1 MGLFYLQSEAIYLIY
16 FNLMSNPL
24 IYNGN
29 PGPISG
35 STPFGFYDN
44 DTEYQNDGPKVANY
58 CARKLGYP
66 VLDVELQD
74 LNIYACFEEAVSVY
88 AEELY
93 QLKIK
98 DNYLTLEGQPTSS
111 LLNNTVVSPN
121 LTNLLNIS
129 ETYSQPA
136 GVGGFVS
143 WKSGS
148 LLLTASVQNY
158 DLYDW
163 AVNTQGMN
171 PNDRIVIQRVMY
183 QAPPALY
190 QYGYGSYYPQL
201 GGAGAWPGNWGGYGF
216 AGWGGVGNGAT
227 YYPVFWTISM
237 LQEVEM
243 QNMVNLP
250 AWTFELIGTNLRLM
264 PIPTQNGGRVS
275 LQYAFQSDLMSL
287 TENSPYGNNQGL
299 VANAS
304 MAPYGL
310 ITYSDLN
317 QPAKQWTKEYTA
329 ALTSELLGLI
339 RGKYQ
344 VVQIPG
350 AETTLNFADLIARG
364 QKMQQDLREKL
375 RLDLE
380 DMSRQKQLERK
391 QSEND
396 SLKDTLVNIPIPM
409 FIG

>member
-1 MGLFYLQSEAIYLIY
+1 MANPTIYDG
-16 FNLMSNPL
+16 S
-24 IYNGN
+24 

-66 VLDVELQD
+66 VLDVELND
-74 LNIYACFEEAVSVY
+74 LNIYACFEEAVSIY

-121 LTNLLNIS
+121 LTNLVNIA
-129 ETYSQPA
+129 ETYGQVA

-148 LLLTASVQNY
+148 LELTASVQNY

-163 AVNTQGMN
+163 AVKTQGMA
-171 PNDRIVIQRVMY
+171 PTDRLMVQRVMY

-201 GGAGAWPGNWGGYGF
+201 GGAGAWPGAWGGYGF
-216 AGWGGVGNGAT
+216 GGYGGANATT
-227 YYPVFWTISM
+227 YYPVFWTIQRI
-237 LQEVEM
+237 QEAEM
-243 QNMVNLP
+243 QNTVNLP

-264 PIPTQNGGRVS
+264 PIPRGQYGCIS
-275 LQYAFQSDLMSL
+275 IQYAFQSDLMSL

-299 VANAS
+299 VANPS

-339 RGKYQ
+339 RGKYT
-344 VVQIPG
+344 VVNIPG
-350 AETTLNFADLIARG
+350 AETTLNFNDLITRG
-364 QKMQQDLREKL
+364 KEAQIALREKL

-396 SLKDTLVNIPIPM
+396 SLESTLTNIPLM
-409 FIG
+409 VYVG

>member
-1 MGLFYLQSEAIYLIY
+1 MANPTIYD
-16 FNLMSNPL
+16 
-24 IYNGN
+24 GN

-66 VLDVELQD
+66 VLDVEIND
-74 LNIYACFEEAVSVY
+74 LNIYACFEEAVSIY

-111 LLNNTVVSPN
+111 LLNNTVISPN
-121 LTNLLNIS
+121 LTNLINIS
-129 ETYSQPA
+129 ETYGQVA
-136 GVGGFVS
+136 GVGGFVD

-148 LLLTASVQNY
+148 VQLTASLQNY
-158 DLYDW
+158 DLYEW

-171 PNDRIVIQRVMY
+171 ADDRLIVQRVMY

-201 GGAGAWPGNWGGYGF
+201 GGAGAWPSAWGGAGF
-216 AGWGGVGNGAT
+216 GGGGGASNSVT
-227 YYPVFWTISM
+227 YYPVFWTIQM

-243 QNMVNLP
+243 QNMVNRP
-250 AWTFELIGTNLRLM
+250 AWTFELIGTNLRVL
-264 PIPTQNGGRVS
+264 PIPTGNGGYIS
-275 LQYAFQSDLMSL
+275 IQYAFQSDLMSL
-287 TENSPYGNNQGL
+287 TENSPYGGNQGL

-304 MAPYGL
+304 LAPYGL

-350 AETTLNFADLIARG
+350 AETTLNFADLITRG
-364 QKMQQDLREKL
+364 QQMQKDLREKL

-380 DMSRQKQLERK
+380 DMSRSKQLERK
-391 QSEND
+391 ESENN
-396 SLKDTLVNIPIPM
+396 SLENTLTNIPM
-409 FIG
+409 MVYVG

>member
-1 MGLFYLQSEAIYLIY
+1 MANPTIYD
-16 FNLMSNPL
+16 
-24 IYNGN
+24 GN

-44 DTEYQNDGPKVANY
+44 DTDYQNDGPKVANY

-66 VLDVELQD
+66 VLDVELND

-98 DNYLTLEGQPTSS
+98 DNYLSLEGQPTSS
-111 LLNNTVVSPN
+111 LLNTTVISPN
-121 LTNLLNIS
+121 LTNLVNIA
-129 ETYSQPA
+129 ETYGQVA

-148 LLLTASVQNY
+148 LELTASVQNY

-163 AVNTQGMN
+163 AVNTQGMATT
-171 PNDRIVIQRVMY
+171 DRLIVQRVMY

-190 QYGYGSYYPQL
+190 QYGYGNYYPQL
-201 GGAGAWPGNWGGYGF
+201 GGVGAWPGSWGGAGF
-216 AGWGGVGNGAT
+216 GGGFGGANAAT
-227 YYPVFWTISM
+227 YYPVFWTIQRI
-237 LQEVEM
+237 QEAEM
-243 QNMVNLP
+243 QNTVNLP
-250 AWTFELIGTNLRLM
+250 AWTFELIGTNIRVF
-264 PIPTQNGGRVS
+264 PIPGGS
-275 LQYAFQSDLMSL
+275 GGCISIQYAFQSDLMSL
-287 TENSPYGNNQGL
+287 TENSPYGDNQGL

-317 QPAKQWTKEYTA
+317 QPAKQWTKEFTA
-329 ALTSELLGLI
+329 ALTSELLGLV
-339 RGKYQ
+339 RGKYT
-344 VVQIPG
+344 VVNIPG
-350 AETTLNFADLIARG
+350 AETTLNFADLISRG
-364 QKMQQDLREKL
+364 QTMQKELREKL

-391 QSEND
+391 ESENN
-396 SLKDTLVNIPIPM
+396 SLESTLTNIPLM
-409 FIG
+409 VYVG

>member
-1 MGLFYLQSEAIYLIY
+1 MANPIIYDG
-16 FNLMSNPL
+16 S
-24 IYNGN
+24 

-44 DTEYQNDGPKVANY
+44 DIDYQNDGPKVANY

-66 VLDVELQD
+66 VLDVELND

-98 DNYLTLEGQPTSS
+98 DNYLSLEGQPTSS
-111 LLNNTVVSPN
+111 LLNNTVISPN
-121 LTNLLNIS
+121 LTNLVNIS
-129 ETYSQPA
+129 ETYGQVA

-148 LLLTASVQNY
+148 LQLTASVQNY

-163 AVNTQGMN
+163 AVNTQGMA
-171 PNDRIVIQRVMY
+171 PTDRIIIQRVMY

-190 QYGYGSYYPQL
+190 TYGYGSYYPQL
-201 GGAGAWPGNWGGYGF
+201 GGVGAWPGSWGGAGFGGYGG
-216 AGWGGVGNGAT
+216 ANAAT
-227 YYPVFWTISM
+227 YYPVFWTIQRI
-237 LQEVEM
+237 QEAEM
-243 QNMVNLP
+243 QNTVNLP
-250 AWTFELIGTNLRLM
+250 AWTFELIGTNIRIF
-264 PIPTQNGGRVS
+264 PIPTGEGGRIS

-287 TENSPYGNNQGL
+287 TENSPYGDNQGL

-329 ALTSELLGLI
+329 ALTSELLGLV
-339 RGKYQ
+339 RGKYT
-344 VVQIPG
+344 VVNIPG
-350 AETTLNFADLIARG
+350 AETTLNFADLISRG
-364 QKMQQDLREKL
+364 QTMQKELREKL

-391 QSEND
+391 ESENN
-396 SLKDTLVNIPIPM
+396 SLESTLTNIPLM
-409 FIG
+409 VYVG

>member
-1 MGLFYLQSEAIYLIY
+1 MANPIIYDG
-16 FNLMSNPL
+16 S
-24 IYNGN
+24 

-44 DTEYQNDGPKVANY
+44 DTDYQNDGPKVANY

-66 VLDVELQD
+66 VLDVELND

-98 DNYLTLEGQPTSS
+98 DNYLSLEGQPTSS
-111 LLNNTVVSPN
+111 LLNTTVISPN
-121 LTNLLNIS
+121 LTNLVNIA
-129 ETYSQPA
+129 ETYGQVA

-148 LLLTASVQNY
+148 LELTASVQNY
-158 DLYDW
+158 DLYNW
-163 AVNTQGMN
+163 AVNTQGMATT
-171 PNDRIVIQRVMY
+171 DRLIVQRVMY

-190 QYGYGSYYPQL
+190 QYGYGNYYPQL
-201 GGAGAWPGNWGGYGF
+201 GGVGAWPGSWGGAGF
-216 AGWGGVGNGAT
+216 GGGFGGANAAT
-227 YYPVFWTISM
+227 YYPVFWTIQRI
-237 LQEVEM
+237 QEAEM
-243 QNMVNLP
+243 QNTVNLP
-250 AWTFELIGTNLRLM
+250 AWTFELIGTNIRVF
-264 PIPTQNGGRVS
+264 PIPQGAGRCIS
-275 LQYAFQSDLMSL
+275 IQYAFQSDLMSL
-287 TENSPYGNNQGL
+287 TENSPYGDNQGL

-329 ALTSELLGLI
+329 ALTSELLGLV
-339 RGKYQ
+339 RGKYT
-344 VVQIPG
+344 VVNIPG

-364 QKMQQDLREKL
+364 QTMQKELREKL

-391 QSEND
+391 ESENN
-396 SLKDTLVNIPIPM
+396 SLESTLTNIPLM
-409 FIG
+409 VYVG

>member
-1 MGLFYLQSEAIYLIY
+1 MANPTIYD
-16 FNLMSNPL
+16 
-24 IYNGN
+24 GN

-44 DTEYQNDGPKVANY
+44 DTDYQNDGPKVANY

-66 VLDVELQD
+66 VLDVELND

-98 DNYLTLEGQPTSS
+98 DNYLSLEGQPTSS
-111 LLNNTVVSPN
+111 LLNTTVISPN
-121 LTNLLNIS
+121 LTNLVNIA
-129 ETYSQPA
+129 ETYGQVA

-148 LLLTASVQNY
+148 LELTASVQNY

-163 AVNTQGMN
+163 AVNTQGMATT
-171 PNDRIVIQRVMY
+171 DRLIVQRVMY

-190 QYGYGSYYPQL
+190 QYGYGNYYPQL
-201 GGAGAWPGNWGGYGF
+201 GGVGAWPGSWGGAGF
-216 AGWGGVGNGAT
+216 GGGFGGANAAT
-227 YYPVFWTISM
+227 YYPVFWTIQRI
-237 LQEVEM
+237 QEAEM
-243 QNMVNLP
+243 QNTVNLP
-250 AWTFELIGTNLRLM
+250 AWTFELIGTNIRVF
-264 PIPTQNGGRVS
+264 PIPQGAGGCIS
-275 LQYAFQSDLMSL
+275 IQYAFQSDLMSL
-287 TENSPYGNNQGL
+287 TENSPYGDNQGL

-317 QPAKQWTKEYTA
+317 QPAKQWTKEFTA
-329 ALTSELLGLI
+329 ALTSELLGLV
-339 RGKYQ
+339 RGKYT
-344 VVQIPG
+344 VVNIPG
-350 AETTLNFADLIARG
+350 AETTLNFADLISRG
-364 QKMQQDLREKL
+364 QTMQKELREKL

-391 QSEND
+391 ESENN
-396 SLKDTLVNIPIPM
+396 SLESTLTNIPLM
-409 FIG
+409 VYVG

>member
-1 MGLFYLQSEAIYLIY
+1 
-16 FNLMSNPL
+16 MSNPL

-74 LNIYACFEEAVSVY
+74 LNIYACFEEAVSIY

-121 LTNLLNIS
+121 LTNLINIS
-129 ETYSQPA
+129 ETYGQPA

-158 DLYDW
+158 DLYEW
-163 AVNTQGMN
+163 AVNTQGMA
-171 PNDRIVIQRVMY
+171 PTDRVIVQRVMY

-201 GGAGAWPGNWGGYGF
+201 GGAGAWPGAWGGYGYGGGGG
-216 AGWGGVGNGAT
+216 AGNSVT
-227 YYPVFWTISM
+227 YYPVFWTIAM
-237 LQEVEM
+237 IQEVEM
-243 QNMVNLP
+243 RNTVMLP
-250 AWTFELIGTNLRLM
+250 AWTFELIGTNLRIF
-264 PIPTQNGGRVS
+264 PIPTGPGGRIS

-287 TENSPYGNNQGL
+287 TENSPYGDNQGL

-329 ALTSELLGLI
+329 ALTSELLGLV
-339 RGKYQ
+339 RGKYT
-344 VVQIPG
+344 VVNIPG
-350 AETTLNFADLIARG
+350 AETTLNFADLISRG
-364 QKMQQDLREKL
+364 QAMQKELREKL

-391 QSEND
+391 ESENN
-396 SLKDTLVNIPIPM
+396 SLESTLTNIPLM
-409 FIG
+409 VYVG

>member
-1 MGLFYLQSEAIYLIY
+1 MANPTIYDG
-16 FNLMSNPL
+16 S
-24 IYNGN
+24 

-44 DTEYQNDGPKVANY
+44 DTEFQTDGPKVANY

-66 VLDVELQD
+66 VLDVELND
-74 LNIYACFEEAVSVY
+74 LNIYACFEEAVSIY

-111 LLNNTVVSPN
+111 LLNTTVISPN
-121 LTNLLNIS
+121 LTNLLNIA
-129 ETYSQPA
+129 ETYGQAA

-148 LLLTASVQNY
+148 LALSASQQNY

-163 AVNTQGMN
+163 AVNTQGMATS
-171 PNDRIVIQRVMY
+171 DRVIIQRVMY
-183 QAPPALY
+183 QAPPASY
-190 QYGYGSYYPQL
+190 FYGYGGYYPQL
-201 GGAGAWPGNWGGYGF
+201 GGAGAWPSDWGGYG
-216 AGWGGVGNGAT
+216 AGGTYGSGANSVT
-227 YYPVFWTISM
+227 IYPVYWDIERI
-237 LQEVEM
+237 QEIEM
-243 QNMVNLP
+243 ANTVRLP
-250 AWTFELIGTNLRLM
+250 AYSFELIGTNIRIF
-264 PIPTQNGGRVS
+264 PIPTAKGAMIS

-299 VANAS
+299 VANAAL
-304 MAPYGL
+304 APYGL
-310 ITYSDLN
+310 ITYSDIN
-317 QPAKQWTKEYTA
+317 QPGKQWTKEYTA
-329 ALTSELLGLI
+329 ALTSELLGLV

-344 VVQIPG
+344 QVVVPG
-350 AETTLNFADLIARG
+350 SEATLNFADLISRG
-364 QKMQQDLREKL
+364 QTRQSQLREIL

-396 SLKDTLVNIPIPM
+396 SLNSTLINIPIPI

>member
-1 MGLFYLQSEAIYLIY
+1 MANPTIYD
-16 FNLMSNPL
+16 
-24 IYNGN
+24 GN

-44 DTEYQNDGPKVANY
+44 DVDFQNDGPKVANY

-66 VLDVELQD
+66 VLDVELND

-121 LTNLLNIS
+121 LTNLVNIA
-129 ETYSQPA
+129 ETYGQVA

-148 LLLTASVQNY
+148 VQLTASVQNY
-158 DLYDW
+158 DLYEW
-163 AVNTQGMN
+163 AVNTQGMATT
-171 PNDRIVIQRVMY
+171 DRLVVQRVMY

-201 GGAGAWPGNWGGYGF
+201 GGAGAWPGNWGGYGYG
-216 AGWGGVGNGAT
+216 GWGGVGNAVT
-227 YYPVFWTISM
+227 YYPVFWTIQM

-243 QNMVNLP
+243 QNTVNLP
-250 AWTFELIGTNLRLM
+250 AWTFELIGTNLRVM
-264 PIPTQNGGRVS
+264 PIPTGAGGRIS

-287 TENSPYGNNQGL
+287 TENSPYGDNQGL

-317 QPAKQWTKEYTA
+317 QPAKQWTKEFTA
-329 ALTSELLGLI
+329 ALTSELLGLV
-339 RGKYQ
+339 RGKYT
-344 VVQIPG
+344 VVNIPG
-350 AETTLNFADLIARG
+350 AETTLNFADLISRG
-364 QKMQQDLREKL
+364 QAMQKELREKL

-391 QSEND
+391 ESENN
-396 SLKDTLVNIPIPM
+396 SLESTLTNIPLLVYV
-409 FIG
+409 G

>member
-1 MGLFYLQSEAIYLIY
+1 MANPIIYDG
-16 FNLMSNPL
+16 S
-24 IYNGN
+24 

-44 DTEYQNDGPKVANY
+44 DIDYQNDGPKVANY

-66 VLDVELQD
+66 VLDVELND

-98 DNYLTLEGQPTSS
+98 DNYLSLEGQPTSS
-111 LLNNTVVSPN
+111 LLNNTVISPN
-121 LTNLLNIS
+121 LTNLVNIA
-129 ETYSQPA
+129 ETYGQVA

-148 LLLTASVQNY
+148 LQLTASVQNY

-163 AVNTQGMN
+163 AVNTQGMA
-171 PNDRIVIQRVMY
+171 PTDRIIIQRVMY

-190 QYGYGSYYPQL
+190 TYGYGSYYPQL
-201 GGAGAWPGNWGGYGF
+201 GGVGAWPGSWGGAGFGGYGG
-216 AGWGGVGNGAT
+216 ANAAT
-227 YYPVFWTISM
+227 YYPVFWTIQRI
-237 LQEVEM
+237 QEAEM
-243 QNMVNLP
+243 QNTVNLP
-250 AWTFELIGTNLRLM
+250 AWTFELIGTNIRIF
-264 PIPTQNGGRVS
+264 PIPTGEGGRIS

-287 TENSPYGNNQGL
+287 TENSPYGDNQGL

-329 ALTSELLGLI
+329 ALTSELLGLV
-339 RGKYQ
+339 RGKYT
-344 VVQIPG
+344 VVNIPG
-350 AETTLNFADLIARG
+350 AETTLNFADLISRG
-364 QKMQQDLREKL
+364 QTMQKELREKL

-391 QSEND
+391 ESENN
-396 SLKDTLVNIPIPM
+396 SLESTLTNIPLM
-409 FIG
+409 VYVG

>member
-1 MGLFYLQSEAIYLIY
+1 
-16 FNLMSNPL
+16 MSNPI
-24 IYNGN
+24 IYDGS

-44 DTEYQNDGPKVANY
+44 DLQFQSDGPKVANY

-66 VLDVELQD
+66 VLDVELND

-129 ETYSQPA
+129 ETYGQPA

-148 LLLTASVQNY
+148 LTLTGSQQNY

-171 PNDRIVIQRVMY
+171 PNDRIIIQRVMY
-183 QAPPALY
+183 QAPPANY
-190 QYGYGSYYPQL
+190 FYGYGGYYPQL
-201 GGAGAWPGNWGGYGF
+201 GGAGAWPSDWGGYG
-216 AGWGGVGNGAT
+216 AGGMYGSGANSVT
-227 YYPVFWTISM
+227 IYPVYWDIERI
-237 LQEVEM
+237 QEIEM
-243 QNMVNLP
+243 ANTVRLP
-250 AWTFELIGTNLRLM
+250 AYSFELIGTNIRIF
-264 PIPTQNGGRVS
+264 PIPGYGGAIS
-275 LQYAFQSDLMSL
+275 LQYTFQSDLMSL
-287 TENSPYGNNQGL
+287 TENSPYGANQGL

-304 MAPYGL
+304 MAPYGN
-310 ITYSDLN
+310 ITYTQIN
-317 QPAKQWTKEYTA
+317 QPGKQWTKEYTA
-329 ALTSELLGLI
+329 ALTSELLGLV

-344 VVQIPG
+344 QAVVPG
-350 AETTLNFADLIARG
+350 SEVTLNFSDLIARG
-364 QKMQQDLREKL
+364 QARQKELRDIL

-396 SLKDTLVNIPIPM
+396 SLNSTLVNIPIPI

>member
-1 MGLFYLQSEAIYLIY
+1 MANPTIYDG
-16 FNLMSNPL
+16 S
-24 IYNGN
+24 

-44 DTEYQNDGPKVANY
+44 DLQFQSDGPKVANY

-66 VLDVELQD
+66 VLDVELND

-98 DNYLTLEGQPTSS
+98 DNYLTLEGQPTAS

-121 LTNLLNIS
+121 LTNLINIS
-129 ETYSQPA
+129 ETYGQVA
-136 GVGGFVS
+136 GVGGFIS

-148 LLLTASVQNY
+148 LELTANVQNY
-158 DLYDW
+158 DLYEW
-163 AVNTQGMN
+163 AVNTQGMD
-171 PNDRIVIQRVMY
+171 PGDRVIIQRVMY

-190 QYGYGSYYPQL
+190 TYGYGGYYPQL
-201 GGAGAWPGNWGGYGF
+201 GGAGAWPSDWGGFG
-216 AGWGGVGNGAT
+216 AGGVYGSGANSVSI
-227 YYPVFWTISM
+227 YPVYWDIQRI
-237 LQEVEM
+237 QETEM
-243 QNMVNLP
+243 SNTVRLP
-250 AWTFELIGTNLRLM
+250 AWSFELIGTNLRLM
-264 PIPTQNGGRVS
+264 PIPRTAGAMVT

-287 TENSPYGNNQGL
+287 TENSPYGANQGL

-304 MAPYGL
+304 MAPYGN
-310 ITYSDLN
+310 ITYTDLN
-317 QPAKQWTKEYTA
+317 QPAKQWTKEFTA
-329 ALTSELLGLI
+329 ALTSELLGLV

-344 VVQIPG
+344 QAVVPG
-350 AETTLNFADLIARG
+350 SEVTLNFTDLISRG
-364 QKMQQDLREKL
+364 QARQKELRDLL

-380 DMSRQKQLERK
+380 DMSRKAQLERK
-391 QSEND
+391 QTEND
-396 SLKDTLVNIPIPM
+396 ALNSTLVNIPIPI

>member
-1 MGLFYLQSEAIYLIY
+1 MA
-16 FNLMSNPL
+16 NPL

-44 DTEYQNDGPKVANY
+44 DTEYQADGPKVANY

-74 LNIYACFEEAVSVY
+74 LNIYACFEEAVSIY

-129 ETYSQPA
+129 ETYGQPA

-143 WKSGS
+143 WRSGS
-148 LLLTASVQNY
+148 IELKANKQNY

-171 PNDRIVIQRVMY
+171 PNDRVVIQRVFY

-216 AGWGGVGNGAT
+216 AGWGGVGNAVT

-243 QNMVNLP
+243 QNTVNLP
-250 AWTFELIGTNLRLM
+250 AWTFELVGTNLKLL
-264 PIPTQNGGRVS
+264 PIPRQDGGRVA

-287 TENSPYGNNQGL
+287 TENSPYGDNQGL
-299 VANAS
+299 VANPS
-304 MAPYGL
+304 QAPYGL
-310 ITYSDLN
+310 ITYSDIN
-317 QPAKQWTKEYTA
+317 QPGKQWIKEYTA

-350 AETTLNFADLIARG
+350 AETTLNYNDLITRG

>member
-1 MGLFYLQSEAIYLIY
+1 M
-16 FNLMSNPL
+16 PL
-24 IYNGN
+24 TIIPIW
-29 PGPISG
+29 PGSSSFTTG

-44 DTEYQNDGPKVANY
+44 DTDYQNDGPKVANY

-66 VLDVELQD
+66 VLDVELND

-98 DNYLTLEGQPTSS
+98 DNYLSLEGQPTSS
-111 LLNNTVVSPN
+111 LLNNTVISPN
-121 LTNLLNIS
+121 LTNLVNIA
-129 ETYSQPA
+129 ETYGQVA

-148 LLLTASVQNY
+148 LELTASVQNY
-158 DLYDW
+158 DLYNW
-163 AVNTQGMN
+163 AVNTQGMATT
-171 PNDRIVIQRVMY
+171 DRLVVQRVMY

-190 QYGYGSYYPQL
+190 MYGYGSYYPQL
-201 GGAGAWPGNWGGYGF
+201 GGVGAWPGSWGGAGF
-216 AGWGGVGNGAT
+216 GGGLGGANAAT
-227 YYPVFWTISM
+227 YYPVFWTIQRI
-237 LQEVEM
+237 QEAEM
-243 QNMVNLP
+243 QNTVNLP
-250 AWTFELIGTNLRLM
+250 AWTFELIGTNIRVF
-264 PIPTQNGGRVS
+264 PIPQGAGGRIS
-275 LQYAFQSDLMSL
+275 IQYAFQSDLMSL
-287 TENSPYGNNQGL
+287 TENSPYGDNQGL

-329 ALTSELLGLI
+329 ALTSELLGLV
-339 RGKYQ
+339 RGKYT
-344 VVQIPG
+344 VVNIPG

-364 QKMQQDLREKL
+364 QAMQKELREKL

-391 QSEND
+391 ESENN
-396 SLKDTLVNIPIPM
+396 SLESTLTNIPLM
-409 FIG
+409 VYVG

>member
-1 MGLFYLQSEAIYLIY
+1 MANPIIYD
-16 FNLMSNPL
+16 
-24 IYNGN
+24 GN

-44 DTEYQNDGPKVANY
+44 DTEYQSDGPKVANY

-74 LNIYACFEEAVSVY
+74 LNIYACFEEAVSIY

-98 DNYLTLEGQPTSS
+98 DNYITLEGQPTSS

-121 LTNLLNIS
+121 LQNLVNIA
-129 ETYSQPA
+129 ETYGQVA

-148 LLLTASVQNY
+148 IDLKANVQNY

-163 AVNTQGMN
+163 AVNHEGMD
-171 PNDRIVIQRVMY
+171 PGDRIVVQRVMY

-201 GGAGAWPGNWGGYGF
+201 GGAGAWPGNWGGYGYG
-216 AGWGGVGNGAT
+216 GWGGVGNAVT
-227 YYPVFWTISM
+227 YYPVFWTLQMI
-237 LQEVEM
+237 QEVEM
-243 QNMVNLP
+243 QNTVNLP
-250 AWTFELIGTNLRLM
+250 AWTFELIGTNLRIM
-264 PIPTQNGGRVS
+264 PIPTGNGGR
-275 LQYAFQSDLMSL
+275 LAIQYAFQSDLMSL

-299 VANAS
+299 VANPS
-304 MAPYGL
+304 QAPYGL
-310 ITYSDLN
+310 ITYSSIN
-317 QPAKQWTKEYTA
+317 QPGKQWVKEYTA

-350 AETTLNFADLIARG
+350 AETTLNFADLISRG
-364 QKMQQDLREKL
+364 QTMQTALREKL

-396 SLKDTLVNIPIPM
+396 SLKDTLNNIPIPV

>member
-1 MGLFYLQSEAIYLIY
+1 MANPTIYD
-16 FNLMSNPL
+16 
-24 IYNGN
+24 GN

-44 DTEYQNDGPKVANY
+44 DTDYQNDGPKVANY

-66 VLDVELQD
+66 VLDVELND

-98 DNYLTLEGQPTSS
+98 DNYLSLEGQPTSS
-111 LLNNTVVSPN
+111 LLNTTVISPN
-121 LTNLLNIS
+121 LTNLVNIA
-129 ETYSQPA
+129 ETYGQVA

-148 LLLTASVQNY
+148 LELTASVQNY

-163 AVNTQGMN
+163 AVNTQGMATT
-171 PNDRIVIQRVMY
+171 DRLIVQRVMY

-190 QYGYGSYYPQL
+190 QYGYGNYYPQL
-201 GGAGAWPGNWGGYGF
+201 GGVGAWPGSWGGAGFGGYGG
-216 AGWGGVGNGAT
+216 ANAAT
-227 YYPVFWTISM
+227 YYPVFWTIQRI
-237 LQEVEM
+237 QEAEM
-243 QNMVNLP
+243 QNTVNLP
-250 AWTFELIGTNLRLM
+250 AWTFELIGTNIRIF
-264 PIPTQNGGRVS
+264 PIPYGEGGRIS

-287 TENSPYGNNQGL
+287 TENSPYGDNQGL

-317 QPAKQWTKEYTA
+317 QPAKQWTKEFTA
-329 ALTSELLGLI
+329 ALTSELLGLV
-339 RGKYQ
+339 RGKYT
-344 VVQIPG
+344 VVNIPG
-350 AETTLNFADLIARG
+350 AETTLNFADLISRG
-364 QKMQQDLREKL
+364 QTMQKELREKL

-391 QSEND
+391 ESENN
-396 SLKDTLVNIPIPM
+396 SLESTLTNIPLM
-409 FIG
+409 VYVG

>member
-1 MGLFYLQSEAIYLIY
+1 MANPTIYDG
-16 FNLMSNPL
+16 S
-24 IYNGN
+24 

-44 DTEYQNDGPKVANY
+44 DIDYQNDGPKVANY

-66 VLDVELQD
+66 VLDVELND

-98 DNYLTLEGQPTSS
+98 DNYLSLEGQPTSS
-111 LLNNTVVSPN
+111 LLNTTVISPN
-121 LTNLLNIS
+121 LTNLVNIA
-129 ETYSQPA
+129 ETYGQVA

-148 LLLTASVQNY
+148 LELSASVQNY
-158 DLYDW
+158 NLYDW
-163 AVNTQGMN
+163 AVNTQGMATT
-171 PNDRIVIQRVMY
+171 DRLVVQRVMY

-190 QYGYGSYYPQL
+190 QYGYGNYYPQL
-201 GGAGAWPGNWGGYGF
+201 GGVGAWPGSWGGAGF
-216 AGWGGVGNGAT
+216 GGGFGGANAAT
-227 YYPVFWTISM
+227 YYPVFWTIQRI
-237 LQEVEM
+237 QEAEM
-243 QNMVNLP
+243 QNTVNLP
-250 AWTFELIGTNLRLM
+250 AWTFELIGTNIRVF
-264 PIPTQNGGRVS
+264 PIPQGAGGCIS
-275 LQYAFQSDLMSL
+275 IQYAFQSDLMSL
-287 TENSPYGNNQGL
+287 TENSPYGDNQGL

-317 QPAKQWTKEYTA
+317 QPAKQWTKEFTA
-329 ALTSELLGLI
+329 ALTSELLGLV
-339 RGKYQ
+339 RGKYT
-344 VVQIPG
+344 VVNIPG
-350 AETTLNFADLIARG
+350 AETTLNFADLISRG
-364 QKMQQDLREKL
+364 QTMQKELREKL

-391 QSEND
+391 ESENN
-396 SLKDTLVNIPIPM
+396 SLENTLTNIPLM
-409 FIG
+409 VYVG

>member
-1 MGLFYLQSEAIYLIY
+1 MANPTIYD
-16 FNLMSNPL
+16 
-24 IYNGN
+24 GN

-44 DTEYQNDGPKVANY
+44 DPEYQQDGPKVANY

-66 VLDVELQD
+66 VLDVEIND
-74 LNIYACFEEAVSVY
+74 LNIYACFEEAVSIY

-129 ETYSQPA
+129 ETYGQPA

-143 WKSGS
+143 WRSGS
-148 LLLTASVQNY
+148 IELKANKQNY

-163 AVNTQGMN
+163 AVNTQGMD
-171 PNDRIVIQRVMY
+171 PNDRVIIQRVFY

-216 AGWGGVGNGAT
+216 AGWGGVGNAVT

-250 AWTFELIGTNLRLM
+250 AWTFELVGTNLKLM
-264 PIPTQNGGRVS
+264 PVPTANGGRVA

-299 VANAS
+299 VANPS

-310 ITYSDLN
+310 ITYSDIN
-317 QPAKQWTKEYTA
+317 QPGKQWIKEYTA
-329 ALTSELLGLI
+329 ALTSEILGLI
-339 RGKYQ
+339 RGKYT

-350 AETTLNFADLIARG
+350 AESTLNYADLISRG
-364 QKMQQDLREKL
+364 QAAQKELRDNL

>member
-16 FNLMSNPL
+16 LNLMANPL

-44 DTEYQNDGPKVANY
+44 DTEYQQDGPKVANY

-74 LNIYACFEEAVSVY
+74 LNIYACFEEAVSIY

-129 ETYSQPA
+129 ETYGQPA

-148 LLLTASVQNY
+148 LDLKANVQNY

-163 AVNTQGMN
+163 AVNTQGMD

-216 AGWGGVGNGAT
+216 AGWGGVGNAVT

-243 QNMVNLP
+243 QNTVNLP

-264 PIPTQNGGRVS
+264 PIPRGDGGKIS

-287 TENSPYGNNQGL
+287 TENSPYGDNQGL
-299 VANAS
+299 VANPS

-310 ITYSDLN
+310 ITYSDIN
-317 QPAKQWTKEYTA
+317 QPGKQWIKEYTA

-350 AETTLNFADLIARG
+350 AETTLNYADLITRG
-364 QKMQQDLREKL
+364 QAMQKDLREKL

>member
-1 MGLFYLQSEAIYLIY
+1 MA
-16 FNLMSNPL
+16 NPV
-24 IYNGN
+24 IYNGT

-44 DTEYQNDGPKVANY
+44 DLQFQNDGPLVANY

-66 VLDVELQD
+66 VLDVELND
-74 LNIYACFEEAVSVY
+74 LNIYACFEEAVSIY

-111 LLNNTVVSPN
+111 LLNNTVISPN
-121 LTNLLNIS
+121 LTNIINIS
-129 ETYSQPA
+129 ETYGQVA

-143 WKSGS
+143 WSSGS
-148 LLLTASVQNY
+148 LQLTAYQQNY
-158 DLYDW
+158 NLYDW
-163 AVNTQGMN
+163 AVNSLGMD
-171 PNDRIVIQRVMY
+171 PTDRIVVQRVMY

-190 QYGYGSYYPQL
+190 TYGYGSYYPQL
-201 GGAGAWPGNWGGYGF
+201 GGSGAWPGNWGGYG
-216 AGWGGVGNGAT
+216 AGGYGGVGNGT
-227 YYPVFWTISM
+227 VLYPVFWSIQM
-237 LQEVEM
+237 IQEVEM
-243 QNMVNLP
+243 QNEVNLP
-250 AWTFELIGTNLRLM
+250 AWSFELIGTNLRIM
-264 PIPTQNGGRVS
+264 PVPTITGGYLS
-275 LQYAFQSDLMSL
+275 IQYAFQSDLMSL
-287 TENSPYGNNQGL
+287 TENSPYGANQGL

-304 MAPYGL
+304 MAPYGN

-344 VVQIPG
+344 QVLIPG
-350 AETTLNFADLIARG
+350 AETTLNFNDLITRG
-364 QKMQQDLREKL
+364 KDMQEKLREKL
-375 RLDLE
+375 RGDLE

-396 SLKDTLVNIPIPM
+396 SLNNTLNSIPIPIY
-409 FIG
+409 IG

>member
-1 MGLFYLQSEAIYLIY
+1 MANPTIYD
-16 FNLMSNPL
+16 
-24 IYNGN
+24 GN

-74 LNIYACFEEAVSVY
+74 LNIYACFEEAVSIY

-121 LTNLLNIS
+121 LTNLVNIA
-129 ETYSQPA
+129 ETYGQVA
-136 GVGGFVS
+136 GVGGFVD

-148 LLLTASVQNY
+148 IELSAGDQNY
-158 DLYDW
+158 DVYQW
-163 AVNTQGMN
+163 AVDTQGMN
-171 PNDRIVIQRVMY
+171 PNDRIIIQRVFF
-183 QAPPALY
+183 QAPPANY
-190 QYGYGSYYPQL
+190 FYGYGGYYPQL
-201 GGAGAWPGNWGGYGF
+201 GGAGAWPGDWGGYG
-216 AGWGGVGNGAT
+216 AGGMYGSGANSVT
-227 YYPVFWTISM
+227 IYPVSWDIERIQEIEMANTVR
-237 LQEVEM
+237 LQ
-243 QNMVNLP
+243 
-250 AWTFELIGTNLRLM
+250 AWSVELIGTNLRVF
-264 PIPTQNGGRVS
+264 PIPTTAGGRVMV
-275 LQYAFQSDLMSL
+275 QYAFQSDLMSL
-287 TENSPYGNNQGL
+287 TENSPYGANQGL

-310 ITYSDLN
+310 ITYSDIN
-317 QPAKQWTKEYTA
+317 QPGKQWTKEYTA
-329 ALTSELLGLI
+329 ALTSELLGLV

-344 VVQIPG
+344 QVAVPG
-350 AETTLNFADLIARG
+350 AEVTLNFADLISRG
-364 QKMQQDLREKL
+364 QTMQKELREKL

-380 DMSRQKQLERK
+380 DMSRKAQLERK

-396 SLKDTLVNIPIPM
+396 SLNNTLVNIPIPI

>member
-1 MGLFYLQSEAIYLIY
+1 
-16 FNLMSNPL
+16 MSNPI
-24 IYNGN
+24 IYDGS

-44 DTEYQNDGPKVANY
+44 DLQFQSDGPKVANY
-58 CARKLGYP
+58 VARKLGYP
-66 VLDVELQD
+66 VLDVELND

-98 DNYLTLEGQPTSS
+98 DNYLSLEGQPTSS
-111 LLNNTVVSPN
+111 LLNTTVVSPN
-121 LTNLLNIS
+121 LTNLVNIA
-129 ETYSQPA
+129 ETYGQVA

-148 LLLTASVQNY
+148 LQLTASVQNY

-163 AVNTQGMN
+163 AVNTQGMATT
-171 PNDRIVIQRVMY
+171 DRLIVQRVMY

-190 QYGYGSYYPQL
+190 MYGYGSYYPQL
-201 GGAGAWPGNWGGYGF
+201 GGVGAWPGSWGGAGF
-216 AGWGGVGNGAT
+216 GGGLGGANSTT
-227 YYPVFWTISM
+227 YYPVFWTIQRI
-237 LQEVEM
+237 QEAEM
-243 QNMVNLP
+243 QNTVNLP
-250 AWTFELIGTNLRLM
+250 AWTFELIGTNIRVF
-264 PIPTQNGGRVS
+264 PIPTGAGGRIS

-287 TENSPYGNNQGL
+287 TENSPYGDNQGL

-329 ALTSELLGLI
+329 ALTSELLGLV
-339 RGKYQ
+339 RGKYT
-344 VVQIPG
+344 VVNIPG

-364 QKMQQDLREKL
+364 QTMQKELREKL

-391 QSEND
+391 ESENN
-396 SLKDTLVNIPIPM
+396 SLESTLTNIPLM
-409 FIG
+409 VYVG